1 MYRSLKNML
10 VACLRK
16 NRELPIARFLEK
28 FQVILAK
35 SNETLHLMSDMND
48 KLGGEYVFDLHYIE
62 ESAEKL
68 DDLLLKIIS
77 EIKILTHHNTLD
89 LFPAFERIQHTIQEE
104 LAGKHVLTAEA
115 MVLPLYEV
123 TDWQRDLVGGKME
136 RLAGLSSHLGLKI
149 PDGFVITTQPFFQH
163 LRNSGLENVIEE
175 AKYRLD
181 KNDEDGWR
189 RLARTMRQQIINTPL
204 PRKLA
209 SRIYHEFDALAE
221 RTNKN
226 NIRVAMRSSAWG
238 EGGKASFAGL
248 YETRLNLS
256 RDQIIDGYLQIIA
269 SAYSLKALQYR
280 FTKGYG
286 EQEVAMAVACQVMTE
301 STASGVL
308 HTYISHKS
316 RGAIHINSMWG
327 YCSGIMEGSHSADT
341 IILDREPPY
350 SILFEKITEKS
361 KQLIPTGKGE
371 MVWSELAEEMHHIR
385 SLTPEQLE
393 TLAQT
398 AKSIERYYKRPQEI
412 EWTFERNGKLSIL
425 QTRDSP
431 EKETLTEE
439 QPFQT
444 NITRDAE
451 IIFSDRGVS
460 VQRGIAIGK
469 VFVIDEK
476 NDLND
481 FPHGAIL
488 LTRHASPRF
497 AAIMHKTRGIIT
509 DIGSVSGHMSTLAHE
524 FRVPTVVDTEIATQY
539 LKHGD
544 EITLDATQNIVYR
557 GRLTELDRFELTV
570 EEVFEDSSEYR
581 LLRRLLNHIYPITI
595 LEPQLDKITPDLCKT
610 YHDIIAVTHKLAIEE
625 IVHLSEKHATKTFPP
640 PKQMKTAIPLGLM
653 IIDAGKGTTCS
664 PAERCIAPEQI
675 VSRPLRDFW
684 QGLEESDMWQN
695 DPVSVD
701 MGSFMSSM
709 TRTFSTSLA
718 APEKVGR
725 NLAVILDNYMNL
737 SIQLGYHS
745 TSIEA
750 YMADNIDD
758 NTIYFKFFGGATEFI
773 RRARRTLFITNVL
786 RHYDFMVEI
795 QGDLVAGRVKKLS
808 IDRMSRRMMI
818 LGGLVGYTRQ
828 LDALMNS
835 DDDVLHHT
843 RQFIK
848 TIERMTTG
856 ERK

>member
-1 MYRSLKNML
+1 MYRSLKNIL
-10 VACLRK
+10 VACLKR

-28 FQVILAK
+28 FQVILEK

-77 EIKILTHHNTLD
+77 EIKIITHHHTLD

-104 LAGKHVLTAEA
+104 LAGKHVLTSEA
-115 MVLPLYEV
+115 MVLPLHEV

-136 RLAGLSSHLGLKI
+136 RLAGLSNHLGLRI
-149 PDGFVITTQPFFQH
+149 PDGFVITTQAFFQH
-163 LRNSGLENVIEE
+163 LQHSDLENVIEE

-189 RLARTMRQQIINTPL
+189 RLARTMRKQITDTPL
-204 PRKLA
+204 PRKLVT
-209 SRIYHEFDALAE
+209 RIHQEYDALVE
-221 RTNKN
+221 RTNRN
-226 NIRVAMRSSAWG
+226 NLRVAMRSSAWG

-248 YETRLNLS
+248 YDTQLNLT
-256 RDQIIDGYLQIIA
+256 RDQLIDGYLQIIA
-269 SAYSLKALQYR
+269 SAYSFKALQYR
-280 FTKGYG
+280 FSKGYG
-286 EQEVAMAVACQVMTE
+286 EQEVAMAVACQVMTD

-327 YCSGIMEGSHSADT
+327 YCSGIMEGSQPADT

-350 SILFEKITEKS
+350 PVLFQKIADKQQQLKPDTKGKMAWQPLSGKQHNIL
-361 KQLIPTGKGE
+361 
-371 MVWSELAEEMHHIR
+371 
-385 SLTPEQLE
+385 SLTEEQQT

-412 EWTFERNGKLSIL
+412 EWTFEHNGQLSIL

-431 EKETLTEE
+431 VEETPAGE
-439 QPFQT
+439 QPFPV

-451 IIFSDRGVS
+451 IIFSGQGVT

-469 VFVIDEK
+469 IFVIDEK

-509 DIGSVSGHMSTLAHE
+509 DIGSASGHMSTLAHE
-524 FRVPTVVDTEIATQY
+524 FRVPTVVDTKIATQQ

-557 GRLTELDRFELTV
+557 GKITELDRFELTV
-570 EEVFEDSSEYR
+570 EDVFEDSSEYR

-595 LEPQLDKITPDLCKT
+595 LEPQLDKITQASCKT
-610 YHDIIAVTHKLAIEE
+610 YHDIITVTHKLAIEE
-625 IVHLSEKHATKTFPP
+625 IVHLSEKHATQSFPP
-640 PKQMKTAIPLGLM
+640 PKQMKTTIPLGLM

-664 PAERCIAPEQI
+664 LTDRYITLEQI

-684 QGLEESDMWQN
+684 QGLEESGMWRN

-709 TRTFSTSLA
+709 TRTTSLSA
-718 APEKVGR
+718 SEKVGR

-750 YMADNIDD
+750 FMADNIDD

-843 RQFIK
+843 RYFIE
-848 TIERMTTG
+848 TIERMESG
-856 ERK
+856 EEK